1 VTVRFEISSRVLIV
15 GLGRSG
21 LAAARLAAV
30 DGAEVWV
37 TDLRPESELSDV
49 TAKLPDG
56 TLTFFGG
63 HPDMC
68 LDGVE
73 TVVASPGVAPE
84 APLIE
89 HASARGIPV
98 FTEVEFAWFHRAA
111 APLAAVTGSNGKSTV
126 TELVAHMLRE
136 TGQEAAAGGNI
147 GTAASQLVLED
158 GWESWVL
165 EISSFQAELLT
176 AMKPKAAV
184 FLNLSQDHLERHSDL
199 AGYLEAKRRLFAFQ
213 SADDVAVFNADEP
226 AVASTPT
233 AARRRTFSI
242 VGPADA
248 CLDGDRLLLDGEL
261 LLRAN
266 EMRLSGVHN
275 LANALAAA
283 LAATSL
289 GASREAVA
297 SALRAF
303 DGLDHRHRTVH
314 IKDGVRW
321 VDDSKATNVGATLAA
336 LRGYPDKSV
345 HLILGGQAKGQDF
358 SVLLDEVRRAVD
370 RLYLIGEDG
379 PAIGEALHGTALA
392 ENCQTLDEAVAR
404 ARKFAASGH
413 MVLLAPACASFDQF
427 SDYGERG
434 DCFADLAREEV
445 ASCP

>member
-1 VTVRFEISSRVLIV
+1 MQVEAPSRVLVV

-21 LAAARLAAV
+21 LAAARLATA

-37 TDLRPESELSDV
+37 TDLRPESELLDAA
-49 TAKLPDG
+49 AKLPRG
-56 TLTFFGG
+56 VRTFFGS
-63 HPDMC
+63 HPDAC
-68 LDGVE
+68 IDGVE
-73 TVVASPGVAPE
+73 LVVVSPGVPAD
-84 APLIE
+84 
-89 HASARGIPV
+89 ASLLEGARVRGV
-98 FTEVEFAWFHRAA
+98 SVLTEVEFAWLHRPA

-126 TELVAHMLRE
+126 TELVARMLRE

-147 GTAASQLVLED
+147 GTAASELVLED

-184 FLNLSQDHLERHSDL
+184 FLNLGQDHLERHSDL
-199 AGYLEAKRRLFAFQ
+199 AGYLRAKRRLFAFQ
-213 SADDVAVFNADEP
+213 SADDVAVLNADDQV
-226 AVASTPT
+226 VASTPT

-242 VGPADA
+242 SGPADA

-261 LLRAN
+261 LLGAN

-289 GASREAVA
+289 GARPEAVV
-297 SALRAF
+297 STLTVF

-314 IKDGVRW
+314 IADGVRW

-336 LRGYPDKSV
+336 LRGYPDGSV

-358 SVLLDEVRRAVD
+358 SVLLAEVRRAVD

-379 PAIGEALHGTALA
+379 PAIGEALEGTASA
-392 ENCQTLDEAVAR
+392 EYCHALDEAVAC
-404 ARKFAASGH
+404 ARRSATPGQW
-413 MVLLAPACASFDQF
+413 VLLAPACASFDQF
-427 SDYGERG
+427 SDFGERG
-434 DCFADLAREEV
+434 DRFADLAREEV